1 MRPASCAGVRH
12 SEEIQRSALAPES
25 VADFARFE
33 PERPRQNIRS
43 SPQTTMPSS
52 AEKVKRRAVESRC
65 VDFRLR
71 RCHRRREGG
80 RIRRTVRDASTQ
92 KLQSRERKR
101 QVLFDF
107 ALSRERVAGL
117 EVKVDTFRQDVAGLK
132 EDIGRLRG
140 EVKEGDS
147 ALRTELRTELRDLRT
162 DAKTDMAALRTEMMA
177 LRTDL
182 TGMIASLDVR
192 LERRFDTLDGRLMR
206 VIGFQI
212 ATLLVIVAGLFGL
225 MRGLQ

>member
-1 MRPASCAGVRH
+1 M
-12 SEEIQRSALAPES
+12 
-25 VADFARFE
+25 
-33 PERPRQNIRS
+33 
-43 SPQTTMPSS
+43 
-52 AEKVKRRAVESRC
+52 
-65 VDFRLR
+65 
-71 RCHRRREGG
+71 
-80 RIRRTVRDASTQ
+80 
-92 KLQSRERKR
+92 
-101 QVLFDF
+101 
-107 ALSRERVAGL
+107 AGL